1 MKLGMPVIVVQ
12 VSRLNDPP
20 QPGSFSLSDHLL
32 FMPRGGLSRMGGRP
46 RQCKDS
52 QRVVINKSAHKEGGY
67 LIFYF
72 CFLLKQILSVL
83 SGLTVNGFQAS

>member
-20 QPGSFSLSDHLL
+20 QPGLL
-32 FMPRGGLSRMGGRP
+32 QIKRPFIIYAKGGRSRMGGRP

-52 QRVVINKSAHKEGGY
+52 HRVVINKSAHKEGGY
-67 LIFYF
+67 PIFYF

-83 SGLTVNGFQAS
+83 SGR